1 MIDLNKILTLDHRLN
16 IAVAYSNANDRRLA
30 IQVLESA
37 LDLAPNDLRVLCNLA
52 TLHHAEGAIVSA
64 REYVRRALALDP
76 ECATAWEA
84 KAKIFQ
90 SMGNYEAAI
99 GMFKDSLRITPSA
112 NVYNNLAMAQRLI
125 GDTEGSMDSYNRA
138 VAMDQGN
145 LELRFYR
152 SMDMLLGAFTQV
164 NATGKVSGTLAADAL
179 GEYELR
185 FAHSKPICPLPA
197 NGKPFWAG
205 MTGCD
210 DLNRRVLIC
219 AEQGLG
225 DCVMMLRF
233 AVQMDYHGAT
243 VMFIAPTHW
252 HPIIKMAKSV
262 DGGRVFDDDRIF
274 APDAKLPDYDCH
286 ISMMSLMRA
295 AAFDTIIPEHTP
307 YLAPMKFDQ
316 DVFSGETF
324 FPKDKF
330 KVGLCWQGSRAH
342 GNDANRS
349 IGLDRFMMEISALRG
364 DDTEFYS
371 LQQADET
378 QWAPGWV
385 NRCAIE
391 DTGRLAHAINAMDLI
406 ITVDSAPLHIAGAL
420 GKDTIGLLASNPD
433 WRYGATGS
441 KTHLYET
448 VKLVRATRPKEW
460 REPLAEA
467 TMIASKCRAFHREG
481 RSQ

>member
-179 GEYELR
+179 NEYELR

-197 NGKPFWAG
+197 NGKPLWAG
-205 MTGCD
+205 MAGCD

-233 AVQMDYHGAT
+233 AARMEYGGDILL
-243 VMFIAPTHW
+243 FIAPTHW

-295 AAFDTIIPEHTP
+295 AAFDTIIPEHPP

-316 DVFSGETF
+316 DVFSGATF
-324 FPKDKF
+324 FPSRKF
-330 KVGLCWQGSRAH
+330 KIGLCWQGSRAH
-342 GNDANRS
+342 GNDQHRS
-349 IGLDRFMMEISALRG
+349 IGLDRFMVEISALR
-364 DDTEFYS
+364 DDNTEFYS

-391 DTGRLAHAINAMDLI
+391 DTGRLAHTINAMDLI

-420 GKDTIGLLASNPD
+420 GKAVLALLASNPD
-433 WRYGATGS
+433 WRWGATGGI
-441 KTHLYET
+441 THLYPT
-448 VKLVRATRPKEW
+448 ATLFRASMPKEW
-460 REPLAEA
+460 REPLQRVVAAAQKLRNYALEER
-467 TMIASKCRAFHREG
+467 KK
-481 RSQ
+481 